1 MTLLLFVVVIYINI
15 SSPYCIPIIRHIFT
29 PYFGGWGSICLKK
42 SKKRERGRVRFFV
55 NDSPQPL
62 VKNSHSHTKKASN
75 DVTHFLKPTPHTHY
89 CIIIFTV
96 GIYLRTDRYLK
107 DYSIER
113 EIWSIEEE
121 QTNARARRRR
131 GDVSGHIFVGDKRE
145 KR

>member
-15 SSPYCIPIIRHIFT
+15 SSPYCIPIIRHIFILHHH
-29 PYFGGWGSICLKK
+29 WCHVRRKK
-42 SKKRERGRVRFFV
+42 AKREKGRFLFV
-55 NDSPQPL
+55 VHDSPQPL

-107 DYSIER
+107 EYSIER
-113 EIWSIEEE
+113 EIWSIDRRRTDE
-121 QTNARARRRR
+121 RARKTTTWRRFGTHFR
-131 GDVSGHIFVGDKRE
+131 R
-145 KR
+145 